1 VYNACIH
8 YMKRI
13 DEYME
18 PEDIENIGFTLK
30 GDDAERFLRWK
41 KAHNIRGNAE
51 AGRKALFDQ
60 IDAFESK
67 AATASAQASGRQ
79 E

>member
-1 VYNACIH
+1 VYNACVH
-8 YMKRI
+8 YMERI
-13 DEYME
+13 NENME
-18 PEDIENIGFTLK
+18 REDVENIGFTLK
-30 GDDAERFLRWK
+30 GDDAGRFLRWK

-60 IDAFESK
+60 MDAFESK
-67 AATASAQASGRQ
+67 AAKASGQQ

>member
-1 VYNACIH
+1 
-8 YMKRI
+8 MER
-13 DEYME
+13 EYT
-18 PEDIENIGFTLK
+18 ENIGFTLK

-41 KAHNIRGNAE
+41 RAHNIRGNAE

-60 IDAFESK
+60 IDIFESK
-67 AATASAQASGRQ
+67 AATATAQTSWRH